1 MMIRTRSATG
11 AIGPR
16 RPAGALVAAVLGT
29 LLLAGCAT
37 TGPGGEQ
44 SVILISTPQEVE
56 IGAGV
61 DQSIRQEFKVLND
74 PGIQGYVNEV
84 GARVASH
91 ADRQDVHYSFTVL
104 DDDAVNAFAAPGGW
118 IYVTTGL
125 LKAATNEAELA
136 AVLGHEVGHVVGRHS
151 VRRLQAAYGIGL
163 AADLVTGNSQTL
175 QTIIGLATSVVLL
188 KNSRDDEFQ
197 ADEFG
202 LKYAAAAGYDP
213 GQMLVFFQTLLQMQG
228 GASPQGVAGWFS
240 THPATEDRI
249 GRGEQLL
256 SRYPPAGRQPEI
268 GAERFRAATAA
279 LH

>member
-1 MMIRTRSATG
+1 
-11 AIGPR
+11 
-16 RPAGALVAAVLGT
+16 
-29 LLLAGCAT
+29 
-37 TGPGGEQ
+37 
-44 SVILISTPQEVE
+44 
-56 IGAGV
+56 
-61 DQSIRQEFKVLND
+61 
-74 PGIQGYVNEV
+74 
-84 GARVASH
+84 
-91 ADRQDVHYSFTVL
+91 
-104 DDDAVNAFAAPGGW
+104 
-118 IYVTTGL
+118 
-125 LKAATNEAELA
+125 
-136 AVLGHEVGHVVGRHS
+136 VVGRHS

-175 QTIIGLATSVVLL
+175 QTIIGVATSVALL

-213 GQMLVFFQTLLQMQG
+213 GQMLVFFQTLLEMQG

-249 GRGEQLL
+249 GRGEELL
-256 SRYPPAGRQPEI
+256 SRYLPTGRQPEI

>member
-1 MMIRTRSATG
+1 MVCARSAKS
-11 AIGPR
+11 AVGPR
-16 RPAGALVAAVLGT
+16 QTVGVLTAVVLGAV
-29 LLLAGCAT
+29 LLAGCAT
-37 TGPGGEQ
+37 TGPRGEQ
-44 SVILISTPQEVE
+44 SVVLISTPQEVE

-74 PGIQGYVNEV
+74 PAIQSYVNEV
-84 GARVASH
+84 GTRVASH
-91 ADRQDVHYSFTVL
+91 ADRRDVSYTFTVL

-118 IYVTTGL
+118 IYVTSGL

-175 QTIIGLATSVVLL
+175 QTIIGVATSVVLL

-213 GQMLVFFQTLLQMQG
+213 GQMLAFFQTLLQMQG
-228 GASPQGVAGWFS
+228 SASPQGVAGWFS

-249 GRGEQLL
+249 ARGEQLL
-256 SRYPPAGRQPEI
+256 SLYPPAGGQPEI
-268 GAERFRAATAA
+268 GAERFRTATAA